1 MIIAPII
8 SSLLIFTTTLIS
20 NNSTEIKVESSG
32 NSNSSVSVSTK
43 SNVNTNSSVKIN
55 NSDFEI
61 EGIIDSVSSDK
72 FTVNDQS
79 ILIDSSQ
86 VNSYKQKGI
95 LVVGNEI
102 KVTGNIKNGVLYAE
116 NILVK
121 EGNPEGIITD
131 VKTDNRV
138 PTGNPTGV
146 PEVKES
152 TNLVVHLLNQ
162 LLTFLKNLSN

>member
-131 VKTDNRV
+131 VKTDN
-138 PTGNPTGV
+138 
-146 PEVKES
+146 
-152 TNLVVHLLNQ
+152 
-162 LLTFLKNLSN
+162 